1 MRSSVVDSCGDEAG
15 VWLFTFKS
23 LIMLPVQQHVGCTST
38 SSTGVPISHHV
49 TCPAAR
55 RLHQHQQH
63 RCANLSSCYL
73 SSSTSAA
80 PAPAAQVRR
89 RRIL

>member
-38 SSTGVPISHHV
+38 SSTG
-49 TCPAAR
+49 
-55 RLHQHQQH
+55 
-63 RCANLSSCYL
+63 
-73 SSSTSAA
+73 A
-80 PAPAAQVRR
+80 PPPPPPPHLVEM
-89 RRIL
+89 